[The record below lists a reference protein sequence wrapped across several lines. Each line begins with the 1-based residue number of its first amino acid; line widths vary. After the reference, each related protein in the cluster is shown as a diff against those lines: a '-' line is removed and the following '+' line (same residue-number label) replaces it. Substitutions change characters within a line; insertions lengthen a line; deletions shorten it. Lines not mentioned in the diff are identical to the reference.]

1 MATDSMLRPGES
13 GGVDFWLTK
22 LTSGESRAGVLLG
35 FSDSSGNVSKTEQ
48 AFSLIAKAGDY
59 PDSGGPPGG
68 QGEIAD
74 FIVGHDGG
82 CCEIRGLLAN
92 EYGHNSSP
100 SVGFEQSGDQ

>member
-1 MATDSMLRPGES
+1 L
-13 GGVDFWLTK
+13 GVDRDADNFDAALFEF
-22 LTSGESRAGVLLG
+22 GQPVIEGNQFGRAYKRKIERVKENDRI
-35 FSDSSGNVSKTEQ
+35 FSIG
-48 AFSLIAKAGDY
+48 L
-59 PDSGGPPGG
+59 GG